1 MPATTI
7 IPALQT
13 VELPGDSVFPE
24 SVGVDG
30 ATGDAYVG
38 SLADGTLYRIA
49 AGGDVDVWSGAGADG
64 RRSVAG
70 VKIDGRGRLWAGGGY
85 KGTVHV
91 YDLATRSP
99 LAGLDVGARPT
110 CVNDIAFD
118 PDGAAYVTDSVISI
132 LFRVDGETLAL
143 EAWVDLA
150 EQGVPW
156 SAGLN
161 LNGIV
166 LTPDG
171 RHLVACQTNLGRFWR
186 VSLSSGQVTEV
197 GVAGGPLEYSDGLAL
212 SGSTLYAAV
221 NARREIAVIELAQDG
236 SSGRLRTTLTSD
248 AFDFPTA
255 IAVRCDGLLVVNG
268 QLDRIAATPQLP
280 FTVVLIAPPEID

>member
-1 MPATTI
+1 MPAKTITT
-7 IPALQT
+7 ALHT
-13 VELPGDSVFPE
+13 LELPGDSVFPE

-49 AGGDVDVWSGAGADG
+49 ADGDVDVWSVAGADG

-70 VKIDGRGRLWAGGGY
+70 VKIDGRGRLWAAGGY
-85 KGTVHV
+85 EGTVHV

-99 LAGLDVGARPT
+99 LARLDVGARPT
-110 CVNDIAFD
+110 CANDIAFD
-118 PDGAAYVTDSVISI
+118 SDGAAYVTDSLISI
-132 LFRVDGETLAL
+132 LFRVDSEMLAL

-150 EQGVPW
+150 EQCVPW

-186 VSLSSGQVTEV
+186 ISLSSAQVTR
-197 GVAGGPLEYSDGLAL
+197 
-212 SGSTLYAAV
+212 SGWMAARWSTATAWRCR
-221 NARREIAVIELAQDG
+221 ARR
-236 SSGRLRTTLTSD
+236 STPRSMR
-248 AFDFPTA
+248 
-255 IAVRCDGLLVVNG
+255 
-268 QLDRIAATPQLP
+268 ATRSP
-280 FTVVLIAPPEID
+280 